1 MPEETSWQP
10 EKIGP
15 DEGATLVHHALI
27 MSPFKFFS
35 D

>member
-1 MPEETSWQP
+1 MPEETSWRP
-10 EKIGP
+10 EKIVP
-15 DEGATLVHHALI
+15 DEGATSVHHALI

>member
-1 MPEETSWQP
+1 MPEETSWWP

-15 DEGATLVHHALI
+15 VEGATSVHHALI